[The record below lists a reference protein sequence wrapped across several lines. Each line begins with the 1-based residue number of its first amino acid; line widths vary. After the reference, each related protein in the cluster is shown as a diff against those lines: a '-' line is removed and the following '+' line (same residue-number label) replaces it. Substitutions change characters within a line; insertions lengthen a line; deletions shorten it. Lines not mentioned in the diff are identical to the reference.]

1 MKVQSLTDENQSVAH
16 TDLPDQALIT
26 VKPQTALQP
35 PFPSIWPRIKPTSL
49 HRYSTVF
56 FSTLHLQHL

>member
-26 VKPQTALQP
+26 VKPQTA
-35 PFPSIWPRIKPTSL
+35 
-49 HRYSTVF
+49 
-56 FSTLHLQHL
+56 